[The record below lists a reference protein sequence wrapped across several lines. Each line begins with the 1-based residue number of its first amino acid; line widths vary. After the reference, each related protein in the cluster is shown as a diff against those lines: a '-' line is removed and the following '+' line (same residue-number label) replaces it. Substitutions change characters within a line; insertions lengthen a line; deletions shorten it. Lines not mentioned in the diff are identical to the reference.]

1 MSNDRSAFEQ
11 ILKSAHAQLRAGRAA
26 SAAHQ
31 LQTLLANYPH
41 DVNARWLLGVAQLDL
56 GRADESR
63 RTLEAV
69 VSEVEDFP
77 AARVDLAR
85 ALRACGALTDA
96 RTQARVVLEQEPHH
110 SRAWY
115 AYGDVLVDLKQYADA
130 RIAYARARQCEPD
143 HLRIEAATD
152 DLVAD
157 DRRSAEELF
166 REVLKKDPAHISALC
181 GLAALS
187 LAADLPR
194 DAERLLRHALRQSA
208 HVPLAWRGLGPT
220 LLALGRLDEA
230 ETAARYLRTIEPDN
244 PQSWI
249 ATAATAARLL
259 RQDEALDAYETAAQ
273 LKPKEVPIRTSIGHL
288 LKTLGRRAESE
299 AAYKAALAIDPECAE
314 AWWSLADLK
323 NYAFSDAE
331 VTEMQ
336 TVLAAHTRPRPGD
349 AQIHFALGKAYE
361 QRNEYDTAFAHYAR
375 GNAQRRREA
384 PFDADAFERR
394 SAAIQVFFDS
404 TFFQRHA
411 RTSVATVTPIFIVGL
426 PRSGSTLIEQILASH
441 PQVEG
446 TMELP
451 NILNLVRDIDHQRP
465 ARNGYPA
472 ELHSL
477 EPEALIR
484 LGERYL
490 RETQVLR
497 GTKPYFIDKLPNNFS
512 HVGLI
517 KAILPHAIV
526 IDARRHPLD
535 CCLSTFKQHF
545 AEGQTFSYDLTDLGR
560 YYRCYLNLM
569 AHWDAVLPGK
579 VLRVQYEKLVNDP
592 EAGIRRLLAH
602 CGLPYDPACLSFH
615 TTRRAVRTASAEQVR
630 QPIYT
635 SGLGY
640 WRHFDAHLAPLK
652 AALGDALERYEH

>member
-1 MSNDRSAFEQ
+1 M
-11 ILKSAHAQLRAGRAA
+11 
-26 SAAHQ
+26 
-31 LQTLLANYPH
+31 
-41 DVNARWLLGVAQLDL
+41 
-56 GRADESR
+56 
-63 RTLEAV
+63 
-69 VSEVEDFP
+69 
-77 AARVDLAR
+77 
-85 ALRACGALTDA
+85 
-96 RTQARVVLEQEPHH
+96 
-110 SRAWY
+110 
-115 AYGDVLVDLKQYADA
+115 
-130 RIAYARARQCEPD
+130 
-143 HLRIEAATD
+143 
-152 DLVAD
+152 
-157 DRRSAEELF
+157 
-166 REVLKKDPAHISALC
+166 
-181 GLAALS
+181 
-187 LAADLPR
+187 
-194 DAERLLRHALRQSA
+194 
-208 HVPLAWRGLGPT
+208 PLAWRGLGPT

-244 PQSWI
+244 PQGWI

-259 RQDEALDAYETAAQ
+259 RQDEALEAYETAAR
-273 LKPKEVPIRTSIGHL
+273 LKPHEVPIRTSIGHL
-288 LKTLGRRAESE
+288 LKTSGRRAESE
-299 AAYKAALAIDPECAE
+299 AAYKAALTLDPACAE

-331 VTEMQ
+331 ITEMQ
-336 TVLAAHTRPRPGD
+336 AVLAAHTRPRPGD

-361 QRNEYDTAFAHYAR
+361 QRGDYDTSFGYYAL

-384 PFDADAFERR
+384 PFDAPSFERR
-394 SAAIQVFFDS
+394 SAAIISFFNGA
-404 TFFQRHA
+404 FFKRHA
-411 RTSVATVTPIFIVGL
+411 RSSDATVTPIFIVGL
-426 PRSGSTLIEQILASH
+426 PRAGSTLIEQILASH

-465 ARNGYPA
+465 SRDGYPT
-472 ELHSL
+472 ELAAL
-477 EPEALIR
+477 EPEALTR

-490 RETQVLR
+490 RETHVLR
-497 GTKPYFIDKLPNNFS
+497 TGKPYFIDKLPNNFS